1 MGVRPSR
8 GAISKSIPGITKSM
22 SIRVFEWGEK
32 QSSGSRN
39 LEDKPNTV
47 SWLHKVCGEG
57 LTLPTCDRKKLP
69 SQLGPLEEHRYF
81 LRLNTPT
88 TAVPSGY
95 AQRCYTSLHH
105 HAHVHGYVNQVPT
118 SGVIRRLRR
127 LIRSPPSPASRT
139 SLQEVAC
146 LQLHPSISPCCG
158 SNGFSH
164 DLKSHKHRGNRRGLT
179 AKTLFILSWMLG

>member
-146 LQLHPSISPCCG
+146 LQLHPSISTCCG